1 MKIFRKTGV
10 AVLLAVLMIAAAIG
24 IGRWRGA
31 RAEAV
36 PPPSSDLDTSL
47 SASTYLN
54 WISDGADVLSDAQEN
69 QIALYNAN
77 WVERYDSLIAVATV
91 SSLSED
97 IGDYAYDLGVEIELA
112 SADGI
117 LVVNAEN
124 GDCYLAVG
132 PDYPMTDSQVSSY
145 LDRYLYEDA
154 MAGNFGVGVL
164 NLFDGINEFYLDNY
178 GLGYLDNSGDQVYGG
193 RSAGEMLGAV
203 VVLLVIL
210 LVIASVLDSM
220 RYTSYRQRYYG
231 VPNPPYVFRPILFW
245 HGPGWGWYR
254 RRWRR
259 PPPPPP
265 RGPRGPGGRPGGGGF
280 NGFQG
285 PGGFGGSGGRR
296 GGGFSGGARGGGFS
310 RGGGFG
316 GGFGGS
322 RGGGFGGGA
331 RGGGFS
337 RGGGFGG
344 GSRGGGFGRRYSP
357 GMSLSYSQYAQRRT
371 APGLRCGPLFI
382 FEEYKTDIL
391 KYKILFGVE
400 ILDIPGD
407 ETSYR

>member
-1 MKIFRKTGV
+1 MKLFRKTGV
-10 AVLLAVLMIAAAIG
+10 AVLLTVLMIAAAIG

-31 RAEAV
+31 QAEAV

-54 WISDGADVLSDAQEN
+54 WISDGADVLSEAQED

-97 IGDYAYDLGVEIELA
+97 IGDYAYNLGVEIELA

-164 NLFDGINEFYLDNY
+164 NLFDGINGFYLDNY
-178 GLGYLDNSGDQVYGG
+178 GLGYLDNRGDQAYGG

-203 VVLLVIL
+203 VALLVIL
-210 LVIASVLDSM
+210 VVVASVLDSM

-265 RGPRGPGGRPGGGGF
+265 PRGPRGPGGRPGGGGF

-285 PGGFGGSGGRR
+285 PGGFGGSGGSR

-344 GSRGGGFGRRYSP
+344 GSRGGGFGRR
-357 GMSLSYSQYAQRRT
+357 
-371 APGLRCGPLFI
+371 
-382 FEEYKTDIL
+382 
-391 KYKILFGVE
+391 
-400 ILDIPGD
+400 
-407 ETSYR
+407 

>member
-1 MKIFRKTGV
+1 MKILQKTGV
-10 AVLLAVLMIAAAIG
+10 AVVLTAVMIAAAVG

-31 RAEAV
+31 QAEAV
-36 PPPSSDLDTSL
+36 PPPSSDLDVTL
-47 SASTYLN
+47 DTGAYAN
-54 WISDGADVLSDAQEN
+54 WISDGADVLTPAQEE

-91 SSLSED
+91 PSLSEN
-97 IGDYAYDLGVEIELA
+97 IADYAYDLGTEIQLA

-117 LVVNAEN
+117 LVVNAGN

-132 PDYPMTDSQVSSY
+132 PDYPMTDQQVSSC

-154 MAGNFGVGVL
+154 MAGNFGTGVL
-164 NLFDGINEFYLDNY
+164 KLLDGINQFYVDNY
-178 GLGYLDNSGDQVYGG
+178 GLGYLENTSQSYGG
-193 RSAGEMLGAV
+193 RTMGETVGAV
-203 VVLLVIL
+203 VLLLVIF
-210 LVIASVLDSM
+210 LVIASILDSM
-220 RYTSYRQRYYG
+220 RYTAYRQRYYG
-231 VPNPPYVFRPILFW
+231 VVNPPYMFRPILFW

-265 RGPRGPGGRPGGGGF
+265 PPRGPRGPGGPGGGFSGF
-280 NGFQG
+280 NGFRG
-285 PGGFGGSGGRR
+285 PGGSGSR

-316 GGFGGS
+316 GFGGS
-322 RGGGFGGGA
+322 RGGGFGGGP

-344 GSRGGGFGRRYSP
+344 GRGGGFGRR
-357 GMSLSYSQYAQRRT
+357 
-371 APGLRCGPLFI
+371 
-382 FEEYKTDIL
+382 
-391 KYKILFGVE
+391 
-400 ILDIPGD
+400 
-407 ETSYR
+407 

>member
-10 AVLLAVLMIAAAIG
+10 AVLLTVLMIAAAIG

-31 RAEAV
+31 QAEAV
-36 PPPSSDLDTSL
+36 PPPSSELDTSL
-47 SASTYLN
+47 SAGTYLN
-54 WISDGADVLSDAQEN
+54 WISDGADVLSEAQEN

-164 NLFDGINEFYLDNY
+164 GLFDGINEFYLDNY

-285 PGGFGGSGGRR
+285 PGGFGGSGGSR

-344 GSRGGGFGRRYSP
+344 GSRGGGFGRR
-357 GMSLSYSQYAQRRT
+357 
-371 APGLRCGPLFI
+371 
-382 FEEYKTDIL
+382 
-391 KYKILFGVE
+391 
-400 ILDIPGD
+400 
-407 ETSYR
+407 

>member
-1 MKIFRKTGV
+1 MKLFQKTGV
-10 AVLLAVLMIAAAIG
+10 AVALTLVMIAAGVFIG
-24 IGRWRGA
+24 LQRGGQ
-31 RAEAV
+31 AEEA
-36 PPPSSDLDTSL
+36 PPPSAELDPSL
-47 SASTYLN
+47 DAGSYAV
-54 WISDGADVLSDAQEN
+54 WISDGADVFTPQQEE

-91 SSLSED
+91 PSLSEG
-97 IGDYAYDLGVEIELA
+97 IADYAYDLGTEIQLA

-117 LVVNAEN
+117 LVVDAGT

-154 MAGNFGVGVL
+154 MSGDFGAGVL
-164 NLFDGINEFYLDNY
+164 ELFGGVNQFYLDNY
-178 GLGYLDNSGDQVYGG
+178 GLGYLDNSSGGYGG
-193 RSAGEMLGAV
+193 RSGGEMIFGAV
-203 VVLLVIL
+203 VLVVVLIF
-210 LVIASVLDSM
+210 IASILDSL
-220 RYTSYRQRYYG
+220 RYSSYRQRYYG
-231 VPNPPYVFRPILFW
+231 VVNPPYVFRPILFW

-265 RGPRGPGGRPGGGGF
+265 RGPRGPGGPGGG
-280 NGFQG
+280 
-285 PGGFGGSGGRR
+285 FG
-296 GGGFSGGARGGGFS
+296 GGGFSGFHGPSGSGSRGGGFGSGPRGGGFS

-316 GGFGGS
+316 GFGGG

-344 GSRGGGFGRRYSP
+344 GRGGGFGR
-357 GMSLSYSQYAQRRT
+357 
-371 APGLRCGPLFI
+371 
-382 FEEYKTDIL
+382 
-391 KYKILFGVE
+391 
-400 ILDIPGD
+400 
-407 ETSYR
+407 

>member
-1 MKIFRKTGV
+1 MAGRPGGGC
-10 AVLLAVLMIAAAIG
+10 AAPLVG
-24 IGRWRGA
+24 FGHLSVRQHLPELDQRRGGCA
-31 RAEAV
+31 LEGQ
-36 PPPSSDLDTSL
+36 
-47 SASTYLN
+47 
-54 WISDGADVLSDAQEN
+54 ISEYAKSIEAQEN

-97 IGDYAYDLGVEIELA
+97 IGDYAYNLGVEIELA

-132 PDYPMTDSQVSSY
+132 ADYPMTDSQVSSY

-164 NLFDGINEFYLDNY
+164 SLFDGINEFYLDNY

-344 GSRGGGFGRRYSP
+344 GSRGGGFGRR
-357 GMSLSYSQYAQRRT
+357 
-371 APGLRCGPLFI
+371 
-382 FEEYKTDIL
+382 
-391 KYKILFGVE
+391 
-400 ILDIPGD
+400 
-407 ETSYR
+407 